1 MDSCYFLAI
10 LQGEKKSINERWER
24 DNEAADVSKV
34 ELFLLLFRD
43 MCSLYGQNNSEI
55 YTYLRAEF
63 IYKLTLS
70 QLMIN
75 QNVIKWQ
82 EKLYCIYI
90 YIYIYIYFGYK

>member
-43 MCSLYGQNNSEI
+43 VFSLQ
-55 YTYLRAEF
+55 T
-63 IYKLTLS
+63 K
-70 QLMIN
+70 
-75 QNVIKWQ
+75 
-82 EKLYCIYI
+82 
-90 YIYIYIYFGYK
+90 